1 MYKLGKEEGL
11 YGREA
16 GEGATRWQV
25 GGAWAVDGRG
35 VVRWGAPAKTADE
48 VLILE
53 DAVASVM
60 GM

>member
-1 MYKLGKEEGL
+1 MYKLGKDEGV
-11 YGREA
+11 YARAA

-48 VLILE
+48 VPILE
-53 DAVASVM
+53 DAVRAIM
-60 GM
+60 TM